1 MNLAELE
8 VEAFVV
14 EVEVEASVVEVEME
28 ASAYLRRSCDGGG
41 AAACAAYDCWNH
53 LHCDAWQS
61 WEEEMVGKAWAKIL
75 RHRDAWQSGEE
86 EMVGKILRHRHRHR
100 LRPGKQT
107 HS

>member
-1 MNLAELE
+1 VEAFVAEVE

-14 EVEVEASVVEVEME
+14 EVEVEASLLEVEMD
-28 ASAYLRRSCDGGG
+28 RRSCDGGG
-41 AAACAAYDCWNH
+41 GAACAAYDCWNH

-61 WEEEMVGKAWAKIL
+61 WEEVGEAWAKVL

-86 EMVGKILRHRHRHR
+86 EMVGILRHRHRHR